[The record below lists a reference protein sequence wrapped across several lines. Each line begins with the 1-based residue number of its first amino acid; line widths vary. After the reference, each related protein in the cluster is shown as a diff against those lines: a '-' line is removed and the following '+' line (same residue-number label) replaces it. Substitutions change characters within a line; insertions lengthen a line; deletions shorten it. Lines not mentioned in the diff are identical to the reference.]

1 MSVQKCERRKMYDNI
16 DYSVDVNSIKRLAP
30 QRADIISEAV
40 EAELIQPHCESFHSI
55 AN

>member
-1 MSVQKCERRKMYDNI
+1 MSVQKGERRKMYDNI
-16 DYSVDVNSIKRLAP
+16 DYSVEVN
-30 QRADIISEAV
+30 IISEAV

>member
-1 MSVQKCERRKMYDNI
+1 MSVQKGERRKMYDNI
-16 DYSVDVNSIKRLAP
+16 DYSVDVNSIKRLA